1 MNLNERIT
9 SFVDKN
15 LFYSVQLSG
24 SCSVV
29 GTICLLLYSSMKSW
43 VTIIS
48 FFSFVEAENCF
59 WFFFPENSHRCH
71 RHSGS
76 SPTESASERN
86 RTSIGMQRK
95 RKKTHRMQ
103 VLKTFSHL
111 TIFLSE
117 CIEREKR
124 THIYNGKKKEVLE
137 QFSKWII
144 FIIMYR
150 NRKKAHRMQGL

>member
-15 LFYSVQLSG
+15 LFCSVQLSG
-24 SCSVV
+24 SCSEV
-29 GTICLLLYSSMKSW
+29 GTICLLLFSSFKPW
-43 VTIIS
+43 VKIIS
-48 FFSFVEAENCF
+48 FFSFVKAKNCF
-59 WFFFPENSHRCH
+59 CFFPENSHRCH
-71 RHSGS
+71 RDSGS

-124 THIYNGKKKEVLE
+124 THIYDNGEKN
-137 QFSKWII
+137 I
-144 FIIMYR
+144 FIESWS
-150 NRKKAHRMQGL
+150 